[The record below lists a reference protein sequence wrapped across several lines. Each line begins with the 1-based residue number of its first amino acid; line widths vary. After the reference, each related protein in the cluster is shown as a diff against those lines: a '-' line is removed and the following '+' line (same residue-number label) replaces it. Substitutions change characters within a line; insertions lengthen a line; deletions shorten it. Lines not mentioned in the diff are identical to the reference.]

1 MDEHWRLKII
11 DLNTL
16 WGNVDRH
23 IKTKIKAYGD
33 KSFTNFLGLNVQE
46 DDFWIFCNL
55 FYWFFSCLRKQV
67 LLLDEE
73 IIDCFDENP
82 FETDED

>member
-1 MDEHWRLKII
+1 MNALS
-11 DLNTL
+11 
-16 WGNVDRH
+16 GNVDRY
-23 IKTKIKAYGD
+23 IKTRIRAYGD

-46 DDFWIFCNL
+46 DDFRIFCNQ
-55 FYWFFSCLRKQV
+55 FHWFFSCLRKQV
-67 LLLDEE
+67 LLLDEQ

>member
-1 MDEHWRLKII
+1 MNALS
-11 DLNTL
+11 
-16 WGNVDRH
+16 GNVDRY
-23 IKTKIKAYGD
+23 IKTKIRAYGD

-46 DDFWIFCNL
+46 DDLWIFCNQ
-55 FYWFFSCLRKQV
+55 FRWFFSCLRKHV
-67 LLLDEE
+67 LLLDEQ